1 MQRLLPLC
9 VVGALAL
16 GVAACGDD
24 DDGDTQKLT
33 LETKG
38 ALTLFVEDNGRR
50 GPTAGDERTYSQPLL
65 EDGEQVGTIDGS
77 TTIIGESEGFE
88 HRLGTTQFTLADGTI
103 LASGIYDAKPG
114 VAVPAR
120 GVVRPIV
127 GGTGTY
133 EGAEGTVT
141 QTAISGGQIR
151 SVIEFTTD
159 D

>member
-77 TTIIGESEGFE
+77 TTIIGESGGFE
-88 HRLGTTQFTLADGTI
+88 HRLGPRSSRSPTAR
-103 LASGIYDAKPG
+103 SS
-114 VAVPAR
+114 PA
-120 GVVRPIV
+120 GS
-127 GGTGTY
+127 T
-133 EGAEGTVT
+133 
-141 QTAISGGQIR
+141 
-151 SVIEFTTD
+151 
-159 D
+159 